1 MSEEKIH
8 KDSASFEYTKEVKH
22 IDNADTNINARL
34 ANPLSGIP
42 HDQLMADAAQFA
54 EDHGL
59 GHLKEEFQKGALI
72 AQDPPAFES
81 LTQLS
86 EEDKAVLRREITHRW
101 DQPWQLYYL
110 VILCSLAAAVQGVS
124 LLSPLLSLLGLTSLS
139 L

>member
-1 MSEEKIH
+1 MSEDKSVVR
-8 KDSASFEYTKEVKH
+8 KDSASYEYTKEVKH
-22 IDNADTNINARL
+22 IDNANVNVKL

-59 GHLKEEFQKGALI
+59 GHLKEEFQKGALV
-72 AQDPPAFES
+72 AQDPTAFES

-86 EEDKAVLRREITHRW
+86 EEDKVILRREVTHRW

-110 VILCSLAAAVQGVS
+110 VILCSVAAAVQGVS
-124 LLSPLLSLLGLTSLS
+124 PYLSSRLHLKLD
-139 L
+139 